1 MKVTHKEI
9 EATKEEIR
17 CIEGQIEDLR
27 GNIWSK
33 MYDLVKKRVGSD
45 TVKAGGYEI
54 RCNPE
59 LEMRSDPEGTFFTID
74 GYPDSVMYKV
84 FEALFEPIY
93 EVEDQR

>member
-1 MKVTHKEI
+1 MKVTQKEI
-9 EATKEEIR
+9 EAAKDEIR
-17 CIEGQIEDLR
+17 CIEGRIEGLR
-27 GNIWSK
+27 GTIWSK
-33 MYDLVKKRVGSD
+33 MYGLVKKRVGSD

-84 FEALFEPIY
+84 FEALFDPIY
-93 EVEDQR
+93 DVEDQR